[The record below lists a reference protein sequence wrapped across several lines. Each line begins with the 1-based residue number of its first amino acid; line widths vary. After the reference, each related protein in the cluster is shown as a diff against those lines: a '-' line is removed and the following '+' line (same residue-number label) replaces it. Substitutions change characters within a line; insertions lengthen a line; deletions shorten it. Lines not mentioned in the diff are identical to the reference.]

1 MELKP
6 SSPLRSPNALALATL
21 LGVLYLLTALL
32 AAWATYDRGLAQQRF
47 SLLAAGVLAAL
58 AIAWLGQWR
67 GEATLAL
74 AGLACAGL
82 AAAVAAYFLLTYDW
96 QALKGD
102 AKPGFELFLRLG
114 LWIQAHRPA
123 LPVPEDVQRN
133 VAGSALGLT
142 TPLAAGGVVWC
153 LQRRR
158 FRLLAWPA
166 LAAVLFSAF
175 TLAMTM
181 SRGAL
186 LGVGMGLAAA
196 AYLAWR
202 RRTPLGLQA
211 RRAADLAVAVL
222 AVFGAAAL
230 FLLLTRSPLSDQ
242 SAASRPQLWQWATD
256 LIADYPFTGSG
267 LGVTMMVHATYL
279 LIIHVGFISHM
290 HNLFLQIGIEQ
301 GIPGMVVFIA
311 WVLVAG
317 ANTLVAYS
325 RRASLS
331 LVTGAVVALSA
342 LVVHGMF
349 DAVPFYS
356 RLASLTFL
364 PLGFAVGLTAPAAAR
379 RPAAQ
384 GNRLRFSPAATA
396 AVALLV
402 TALVLTAALFSR
414 QGQAALQTNLAAVAQ
429 TRAELG
435 VYRWPEWPLQDALR
449 RSPQVNLEPALAR
462 YAAALALDPLQPS
475 ANRRLGQIQLSR
487 GQYESAR
494 RHLEVA
500 YRQAP
505 SRQANRYLLGESYA
519 VEGQVQEAVALW
531 RTTSSQLWWQED
543 WLARAVLTG
552 REYWYTSVGEP
563 QRAEGIRRARQM
575 LEAEARP

>member
-6 SSPLRSPNALALATL
+6 SSLTRSPNALALATL

-47 SLLAAGVLAAL
+47 SLLAVGVLAAL

-67 GEATLAL
+67 GEAALAL

-82 AAAVAAYFLLTYDW
+82 AAGVAAYFLLTYDW
-96 QALKGD
+96 QALQGD

-123 LPVPEDVQRN
+123 VPVPEDIQRN

-142 TPLAAGGVVWC
+142 TPLAAGSVAWC
-153 LQRRR
+153 LARRR
-158 FRLLAWPA
+158 FHLLAWPA

-186 LGVGMGLAAA
+186 LGVGVGLAVA

-202 RRTPLGLQA
+202 RRAALAPQA
-211 RRAADLAVAVL
+211 RRLADLAVAAVGL
-222 AVFGAAAL
+222 AGAVGL
-230 FLLLTRSPLSDQ
+230 FVLLTRSPLSDQ
-242 SAASRPQLWQWATD
+242 SAASRPQLWAWATD

-301 GIPGMVVFIA
+301 GIPGMAAFIA
-311 WVLVAG
+311 WVAVAW
-317 ANTLVAYS
+317 ANVLVAYG

-331 LVTGAVVALSA
+331 LVAAAVVALSA

-356 RLASLTFL
+356 RLASLAFL
-364 PLGFAVGLTAPAAAR
+364 PLGFAVGLTAPAAAQR
-379 RPAAQ
+379 AASSAGRP
-384 GNRLRFSPAATA
+384 RVSPAVTV
-396 AVALLV
+396 AVALLAV
-402 TALVLTAALFSR
+402 ALVLTATLFSQR
-414 QGQAALQTNLAAVAQ
+414 GQAALQTNLAAVAQ

-435 VYRWPEWPLQDALR
+435 VYSWPEWPIQDALR
-449 RSPQVNLEPALAR
+449 RSPQVDLAPAVAR
-462 YAAALALDPLQPS
+462 YAAALALDPRQPS
-475 ANRRLGQIQLSR
+475 ANRRLGQIELSR
-487 GQYESAR
+487 GQYADAR
-494 RHLEVA
+494 RHLEMA
-500 YRQAP
+500 YQQAP
-505 SRQANRYLLGESYA
+505 ARQANRYLLGESYA
-519 VEGQVQEAVALW
+519 IEGQVEEAVALW

-552 REYWYTSVGEP
+552 REYWYTSIGEP
-563 QRAEGIRRARQM
+563 QRAEGIRQARQR
-575 LEAEARP
+575 LASEGRP